1 MKIGVNLLLWTTHLG
16 RAHLPVLQMLKRL
29 GCDGVEVP
37 VFAGQPA
44 DFAEIG
50 RMVAGE
56 GLAAGV
62 VATMAPGADPLSA
75 DKAKQQAG
83 AARLRWLIDCAQAL
97 QAEVVCGPFHQ
108 PLAQFSGAGI
118 TPDEWGR
125 MVESQRAVADYAAGL
140 RLAIEPLNRF
150 ECYALNSAA
159 DAARLVAEVGRP
171 NYGYLY
177 DTFHAN
183 IEEKHP
189 VAALEQ
195 TVHAVSHFH
204 VSENDRG
211 TPGRGHAAI
220 VPALKALKASGY
232 DHWVSIEAFGLAL
245 PDIAAATKI
254 WRRMFDTEEQLVT
267 EAVSLIRQTWAEQ
280 E

>member
-189 VAALEQ
+189 WPHWNRRCMPSAISMSRKMTAAR
-195 TVHAVSHFH
+195 
-204 VSENDRG
+204 RG
-211 TPGRGHAAI
+211 GVTRRLCRH
-220 VPALKALKASGY
+220 LKRSKPRAMTIGCRSRR
-232 DHWVSIEAFGLAL
+232 LAL
-245 PDIAAATKI
+245 PC
-254 WRRMFDTEEQLVT
+254 
-267 EAVSLIRQTWAEQ
+267 LILPQPLKSGGGCLTPKSNLSQ
-280 E
+280 KPSV